1 VNDSTVIQFILVAIV
16 AGTPMVFV
24 AVGEILAERSGV
36 MNLGLEG
43 MMLMGAV
50 IAYATTVA
58 THSTWL
64 GLLAG
69 AAAGMAMAL
78 IHAVLTIS
86 LRANQIVSG
95 IALVILGSGL
105 SELIGS
111 SGDDPLTTRAPGGT
125 FGPLLT
131 HGPADW
137 PIVGPILF
145 GQDALVYLSWL
156 LVAGASIY
164 LFRTRAGLWLRA
176 VGEDPASADAAGIS
190 VARTRYVHVLFGGAT
205 AGIGGAYLT
214 LALFNAWQ
222 NNLSAGQGW
231 IAFAIVI
238 FCGWR
243 PVRALAAAYLFGA
256 LTGIGFKLQLFH
268 VPIPTQILSML
279 PFLAT
284 LAALLIV
291 SIGRFRRLSAEP
303 KSLGE
308 PYWRESR

>member
-1 VNDSTVIQFILVAIV
+1 MNNSAVIQFVIVAIT

-24 AVGEILAERSGV
+24 AVGELLAQRSGV

-43 MMLMGAV
+43 MMLLGAV
-50 IAYATTVA
+50 VAYAVTVS

-69 AAAGMAMAL
+69 AAAGMALAAL
-78 IHAVLTIS
+78 HAVLTIS

-95 IALVILGSGL
+95 IALVILGTGL
-105 SELIGS
+105 SQLIGS
-111 SGDDPLTTRAPGGT
+111 SGENPLTTRSSGGA
-125 FGPLLT
+125 FGPLL
-131 HGPADW
+131 HGGPADW

-145 GQDALVYLSWL
+145 GQDLLVYLSWVF
-156 LVAGASIY
+156 VAGAAFY
-164 LFRTRAGLWLRA
+164 LLRTRAGLWLRA

-190 VARTRYVHVLFGGAT
+190 VARTRYLHVLLGGAA
-205 AGIGGAYLT
+205 AGVGGAYLT

-222 NNLSAGQGW
+222 DNLSAGQGW

-268 VPIPTQILSML
+268 VPIPAQILSML
-279 PFLAT
+279 PFAAT
-284 LAALLIV
+284 LVALLVV
-291 SIGRFRRLSAEP
+291 STRRFRRLSAQP
-303 KSLGE
+303 ASLGE